1 MLLKLTYEWYDESE
15 TLTANNGL
23 ESIQVIHKT
32 VGISNQVR
40 RIVFKHQA
48 GLWNVLLNHSLG
60 INSTIN

>member
-48 GLWNVLLNHSLG
+48 GL
-60 INSTIN
+60 

>member
-32 VGISNQVR
+32 VGIGNQECWV
-40 RIVFKHQA
+40 VFKHQA
-48 GLWNVLLNHSLG
+48 RLGNVLLNHSLG
-60 INSTIN
+60 INSTMN